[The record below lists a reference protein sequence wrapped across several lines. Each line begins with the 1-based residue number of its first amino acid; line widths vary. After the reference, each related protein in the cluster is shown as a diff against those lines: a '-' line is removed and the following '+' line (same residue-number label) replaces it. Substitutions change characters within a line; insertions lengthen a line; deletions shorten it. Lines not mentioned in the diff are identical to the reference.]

1 MGKLRPRGGRS
12 QLKVTEE
19 SEAEPQSLDSCTRVL
34 KYVLKSEGLGGR
46 ECLLHWSFKKK
57 DCCSVAKSCPA
68 LCDPIA
74 CSTPGSSLHYL
85 PDFAQ
90 IHVEREFKLSL

>member
-34 KYVLKSEGLGGR
+34 KYALEKDFMETLAKCREVTMESLKGEKLFYRIVG
-46 ECLLHWSFKKK
+46 
-57 DCCSVAKSCPA
+57 
-68 LCDPIA
+68 PIVKFIA
-74 CSTPGSSLHYL
+74 PL
-85 PDFAQ
+85 F
-90 IHVEREFKLSL
+90 